1 MTPRKQRE
9 SRTTNRDAEGTGFY
23 FQNLPSSYKDDIPDL
38 SLSSLEDEI
47 NLSRFLIK
55 VFFDDVMASAPDLK
69 ELGEAIYRI
78 GTTVMKVSQLLSIH
92 RKLEGDSKPINQLQ
106 KALEEIL
113 SDVQATSLKQ
123 E

>member
-1 MTPRKQRE
+1 
-9 SRTTNRDAEGTGFY
+9 
-23 FQNLPSSYKDDIPDL
+23 
-38 SLSSLEDEI
+38 
-47 NLSRFLIK
+47 
-55 VFFDDVMASAPDLK
+55 
-69 ELGEAIYRI
+69 
-78 GTTVMKVSQLLSIH
+78 LLSIH